1 MSLRNFFLSLNVIS
15 TVFVLSS
22 CSDLPSKPTREKK
35 STHSSLISKTAWMNV
50 LPGAMSDEFC
60 ASDSD
65 LLQCYPM
72 SKEDCHKSVEQ
83 ITQNCTNNYSSEIP
97 AHLGKAAAATW
108 GGTIGNCT
116 KDGILQMIASEN
128 LTPSSDECR
137 QTVEDM

>member
-1 MSLRNFFLSLNVIS
+1 MSLRHIFLSITTVS

-22 CSDLPSKPTREKK
+22 CSEMPSKPAREKR

-50 LPGAMSDEFC
+50 LPTAMSDEFC
-60 ASDSD
+60 DSDSD

-83 ITQNCTNNYSSEIP
+83 ITVNCTNNYSGEIP
-97 AHLGKAAAATW
+97 AHLGKAAATTW

-128 LTPSSDECR
+128 LAPANDECR